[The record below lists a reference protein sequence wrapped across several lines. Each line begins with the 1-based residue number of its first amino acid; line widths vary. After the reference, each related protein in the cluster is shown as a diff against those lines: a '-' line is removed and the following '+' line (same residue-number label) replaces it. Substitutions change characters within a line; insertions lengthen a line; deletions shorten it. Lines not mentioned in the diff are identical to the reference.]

1 MIEDSKTAGEGTA
14 GRYSRSVGR
23 KRKKHADEV
32 DCEMLRTYSTGLL
45 AVALGGYESALPLF
59 LSVMHDICVSFCRN
73 LCVFLKASRSSFI
86 LRLLLHIL
94 GIENLH
100 IVANISR

>member
-14 GRYSRSVGR
+14 GRYPKSVGR
-23 KRKKHADEV
+23 KRRKHADEV

-59 LSVMHDICVSFCRN
+59 FECD
-73 LCVFLKASRSSFI
+73 A
-86 LRLLLHIL
+86 
-94 GIENLH
+94 
-100 IVANISR
+100 

>member
-1 MIEDSKTAGEGTA
+1 MIEDSKTAGEGAA

-23 KRKKHADEV
+23 KRRKHADEV

-59 LSVMHDICVSFCRN
+59 LSVMHDICVSLCRN
-73 LCVFLKASRSSFI
+73 LWVFLKAGMCSFI
-86 LRLLLHIL
+86 LRLLLHIF
-94 GIENLH
+94 GIENLY
-100 IVANISR
+100 IVANITR